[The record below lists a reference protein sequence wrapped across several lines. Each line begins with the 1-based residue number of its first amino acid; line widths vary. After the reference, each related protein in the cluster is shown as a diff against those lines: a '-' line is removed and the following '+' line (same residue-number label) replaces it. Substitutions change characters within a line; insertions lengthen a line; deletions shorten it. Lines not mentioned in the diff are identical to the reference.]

1 MAVQQLYW
9 RKQRCIS
16 YTSREHGQLLTI
28 LCCAAANRGGD
39 TQTIEAAK
47 LLNVYDTTQH
57 KRAEEEVIRF
67 TKDIENE

>member
-1 MAVQQLYW
+1 MAVQQLHW
-9 RKQRCIS
+9 RKERGIS

-28 LCCAAANRGGD
+28 YAVLQLTRGGD
-39 TQTIEAAK
+39 TQTIEAAE
-47 LLNVYDTTQH
+47 LLNVYDTTEH